1 MSVPSAPCSTSPRH
15 CLERCPRARWLIL
28 PRGFAALSLPDVS
41 SLDTVLEL
49 LKDAFNCISHCPPG
63 ALYSRLCQLLALA
76 MGNQDPL
83 LTAYLLS
90 ESVSVTTR
98 HQLLGVIHR
107 KIQ

>member
-1 MSVPSAPCSTSPRH
+1 M
-15 CLERCPRARWLIL
+15 
-28 PRGFAALSLPDVS
+28 SLPDVS

-63 ALYSRLCQLLALA
+63 ALYSQLCQLLALA

-98 HQLLGVIHR
+98 HQLLSVIHR